1 MDAKP
6 KGKIMFSR
14 GDLCAVD
21 AELIM
26 LPGII
31 KHFKSRKMYILLKSK
46 G

>member
-6 KGKIMFSR
+6 KGKIHILA
-14 GDLCAVD
+14 GDLCVVD

-26 LPGII
+26 LPGTI
-31 KHFKSRKMYILLKSK
+31 KHFESRKMYILLKSK

>member
-1 MDAKP
+1 LDAKP
-6 KGKIMFSR
+6 KGKMHVLAR
-14 GDLCAVD
+14 DLCAVD